1 LIDPDPFKPVS
12 PVTREREVHAGRVF
26 AFTLAGAFLVLGL
39 LARHSRREYVATTSF
54 GLALIFFLAG
64 IVVPGRLGPL
74 RRAWMK
80 IGETIGLV
88 TTPLFLGVVYY
99 LLLSPVAFVRR
110 ARRGDRS
117 TSKSG
122 WLHREALPPR
132 DRMERQF

>member
-1 LIDPDPFKPVS
+1 
-12 PVTREREVHAGRVF
+12 VTREREVHAGRVF

-39 LARHSRREYVATTSF
+39 LARHRPRQYTATIGF
-54 GLALIFFLAG
+54 ALGLVFLVAG
-64 IVVPGRLGPL
+64 ILVPARLGPL

-80 IGETIGLV
+80 VGEMIGLV

-99 LLLSPVAFVRR
+99 LLVSPIALVRR
-110 ARRGDRS
+110 ARGGRS